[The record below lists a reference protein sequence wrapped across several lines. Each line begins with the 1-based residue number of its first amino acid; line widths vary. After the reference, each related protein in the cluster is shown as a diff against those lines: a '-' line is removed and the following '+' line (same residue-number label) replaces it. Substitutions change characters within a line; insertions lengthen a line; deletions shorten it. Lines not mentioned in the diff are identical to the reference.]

1 MGAFLSYLSSLRLP
15 VKIALGAAT
24 AVFLLLLSVYLS
36 FYFQYA
42 RIVERRMRGQ
52 IFNNASKV
60 YARPQVL
67 RVGQSARLGEII
79 NQLRIAGYSEEG
91 EKGESPLGTY
101 RVQGNLIVVQPGP
114 ESYHSSQ
121 SARVRLADGKVAS
134 LVADANGKSLDS
146 YELEPQLVTALFDSE
161 QRSKRRLISY
171 DDLPKVLVDAVLA
184 IEDRRFFQHSGVNF
198 FRLAEAAWVDFR
210 EGSRGQGGS
219 TLTMQ
224 ISRGFFL
231 TREKTIRRKLTEMLI
246 AVQLEERFSKKQI
259 FELYA
264 NQVYMGQRGSFAIT
278 GFGEAARAY
287 FNKDVQNLTLPEA
300 ALLAAVIQRPNY
312 LSPYRNPERALERR
326 NLVLEGMFE
335 MGSINRED
343 ADRAKAAPLK
353 LAPLNV
359 EASDAPYFVDLVKDN
374 LLNKYSERDLN
385 ENAYRIYSTIDP
397 DLQRAA
403 AEAVAEGM
411 KSVDAQVKAKRTR
424 RVKVGSRT
432 ETKVLAGPPAQVAL
446 VALNPHTG
454 EVVALVGGRSY
465 GWSQLNHALAKRPT
479 GSAFKPFVYAAAINS
494 AVTGAQPIVTPATL
508 LDDSPTTFNFGDQI
522 YEPRNYQEEYHGP
535 VTARYALA
543 LSLNNA
549 TVKLAEMVGYDK
561 VAELA
566 RAAGINSARATPAV
580 ALGAYDAT
588 PLEVAGAYT
597 VFANGG
603 VRVAPLMVN
612 SVRDAKGGVI
622 EDFRPERRQVLDPR
636 VAYVM
641 TDMLAGVVN
650 FGTAAGVRGR
660 GFRAPAA
667 GKTGTSHDAWFAGY
681 TSNLL
686 CIVWV
691 GYDDYSDLRLSGANT
706 AAPIWAEFMK
716 KAIALPQYSRVSGF
730 PAPSGVIGVKLDK
743 ATNLLSTDACP
754 DAYYAAFV
762 AGTEPKENCEH
773 SLANLPN
780 LLGRLIGLGQKPSA
794 PDAVSNS
801 QPPQQAG
808 QAEEPGKKKKG
819 FFGRLFGG
827 SQDEKKPEPLPA
839 PAAPAPPPPPATGQ
853 PPPR

>member
-1 MGAFLSYLSSLRLP
+1 M
-15 VKIALGAAT
+15 KIALGT
-24 AVFLLLLSVYLS
+24 AGVLFLGLLSVYLY

-42 RIVERRMRGQ
+42 SIVEHRMRGQ
-52 IFNNASKV
+52 IFNNASKI
-60 YARPQVL
+60 YARPEVL
-67 RVGQSARLGEII
+67 RVGESARMRDIV

-91 EKGESPLGTY
+91 EKGESRLGTY
-101 RVQGNLIVVQPGP
+101 RAQGDALAVHPGP
-114 ESYHSSQ
+114 ESYHASQ
-121 SARVRLADGKVAS
+121 GARVRLSDGKIS
-134 LVADANGKSLDS
+134 SIVADPNGQSLAS
-146 YELEPQLVTALFDSE
+146 YQLEPQLVTAIFDSE

-171 DDLPKVLVDAVLA
+171 DDLPKVMVDAVLA
-184 IEDRRFFQHSGVNF
+184 IEDRRFFQHGGVNF
-198 FRLAEAAWVDFR
+198 FRLVQAAWVDFR

-246 AVQLEERFSKKQI
+246 AIQLEERFSKKQI

-287 FNKDVQNLTLPEA
+287 FNQDVQNLTLPQA

-312 LSPYRNPERALERR
+312 LSPYKNPERALERR

-335 MGSINRED
+335 MGSITRDD

-353 LAPLNV
+353 LAPINV
-359 EASDAPYFVDLVKDN
+359 EASDAPYLVDLVKDN
-374 LLNKYSERDLN
+374 LLTKYSERDLN
-385 ENAYRIYSTIDP
+385 ENAYRIYTTLDP
-397 DLQRAA
+397 EVQRAA

-411 KSVDAQVKAKRTR
+411 KSVDEQVKKLRTR
-424 RVKVGSRT
+424 RVKVGSRM
-432 ETKVLAGPPAQVAL
+432 ETKVMSGPQAQVAL

-454 EVVALVGGRSY
+454 EVLALVGGRSY

-479 GSAFKPFVYAAAINS
+479 GSAFKPFVYAAAINT
-494 AVTGAQPIVTPATL
+494 AVTGVQPVITPATL
-508 LDDSPTTFNFGDQI
+508 LDDSPTTFTFGDQI
-522 YEPRNYQEEYHGP
+522 YEPRNYQEKYHGP

-566 RAAGINSARATPAV
+566 RSAGIGSARATPAL

-597 VFANGG
+597 VLANGG
-603 VRVAPLMVN
+603 VRVSPIMVS
-612 SVRDAKGGVI
+612 SVRDAKGGVL
-622 EDFRPERRQVLDPR
+622 EDLHPVRRQVLDPR
-636 VAYVM
+636 VAYVI
-641 TDMLAGVVN
+641 TDMLQGVLN

-660 GFRAPAA
+660 GFSAPAA

-691 GYDDYSDLRLSGANT
+691 GYDDYSDLRLSGAYT

-716 KAIALPQYSRVSGF
+716 KVIALPAYSRVSGF
-730 PAPSGVIGVKLDK
+730 PAPSGVVGVKLDK
-743 ATNLLSTDACP
+743 VTNLLSTASCP
-754 DAYYAAFV
+754 DSYYSAFV
-762 AGTEPKENCEH
+762 AGTEPRETCEH
-773 SLANLPN
+773 TSVA
-780 LLGRLIGLGQKPSA
+780 GLEPSS
-794 PDAVSNS
+794 PSAVSNTQS
-801 QPPQQAG
+801 PQPAG
-808 QAEEPGKKKKG
+808 QAEEPEKKKKG
-819 FFGRLFGG
+819 FLGRVLGIFK
-827 SQDEKKPEPLPA
+827 DDKKPEPQPP
-839 PAAPAPPPPPATGQ
+839 PAAPAPPAQPAPEEKPQ
-853 PPPR
+853 R

>member
-1 MGAFLSYLSSLRLP
+1 VRDRPKRGRQPGPGKRPFFSRLP
-15 VKIALGAAT
+15 VRILLGFAGL
-24 AVFLLLLSVYLS
+24 VFLSLLSVYIYYYL
-36 FYFQYA
+36 QYA
-42 RIVERRMRGQ
+42 KIVEHRMHGQ
-52 IFNNASKV
+52 IFNNASKI
-60 YARPQVL
+60 YARPRVL
-67 RVGQSARLGEII
+67 RVGESAQAHQII

-91 EKGESPLGTY
+91 EKGDSRLGTY
-101 RVQGNLIVVQPGP
+101 SLQGSVLTVRPGP
-114 ESYHSSQ
+114 ESYHASEG
-121 SARVRLADGKVAS
+121 ARIRVDGGQIAS
-134 LVADANGKSLDS
+134 MVADLNGQSLDS

-171 DDLPKVLVDAVLA
+171 DDIPKVLVDAVLA

-210 EGSRGQGGS
+210 EGSHRQGGS

-231 TREKTIRRKLTEMLI
+231 TPEKTVRRKLIEMLI
-246 AVQLEERFSKKQI
+246 AIQLEERFSKKQI

-300 ALLAAVIQRPNY
+300 ALLAGLIQRPNY
-312 LSPYRNPERALERR
+312 LSPYKNPERALERR

-335 MGSINRED
+335 MGSITREE

-374 LLNKYSERDLN
+374 LLAKYSERDLN
-385 ENAYRIYSTIDP
+385 ENAYRIFTTLDP

-411 KSVDAQVKAKRTR
+411 KGVDAQVKAMRTR

-432 ETKVLAGPPAQVAL
+432 ETKVLTGPPAQVAL

-454 EVVALVGGRSY
+454 EIVALVGGRSY

-479 GSAFKPFVYAAAINS
+479 GSAFKPFVYAAAINT
-494 AVTGAQPIVTPATL
+494 AVTGAQPVLTPATL
-508 LDDSPTTFNFGDQI
+508 LDDSPTTFSFGDQI
-522 YEPRNYQEEYHGP
+522 YEPRNYQEKYHGP

-549 TVKLAEMVGYDK
+549 TVRLAEMVGYDK

-566 RAAGINSARATPAV
+566 RAAGIRSAQATPAV

-588 PLEVAGAYT
+588 PIDVAGAYT
-597 VFANGG
+597 VFANSG
-603 VRVAPLMVN
+603 VRVSPILVN

-622 EDFRPERRQVLDPR
+622 EDIHPERRQVLDAR

-641 TDMLAGVVN
+641 TDMLEGVLN

-660 GFRAPAA
+660 GFSAPAA

-716 KAIALPQYSRVSGF
+716 KAIATPQYSQVSGF
-730 PAPSGVIGVKLDK
+730 PAPSGVVGVKLDK
-743 ATNLLSTDACP
+743 ATNLLSTAACP

-762 AGTEPKENCEH
+762 AGTEPHETCEH
-773 SLANLPN
+773 TSVAGLEPSLGA
-780 LLGRLIGLGQKPSA
+780 
-794 PDAVSNS
+794 AVSNT

-808 QAEEPGKKKKG
+808 QPGKKKG
-819 FFGRLFGG
+819 FFGRVFGIFK
-827 SQDEKKPEPLPA
+827 DEKKPEPLPA
-839 PAAPAPPPPPATGQ
+839 PAAPAPPPQPAAGEK
-853 PPPR
+853 PPR